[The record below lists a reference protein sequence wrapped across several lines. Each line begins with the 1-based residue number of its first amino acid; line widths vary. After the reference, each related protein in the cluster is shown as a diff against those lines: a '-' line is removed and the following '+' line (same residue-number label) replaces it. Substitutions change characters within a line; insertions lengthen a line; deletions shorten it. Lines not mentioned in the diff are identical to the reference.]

1 MSAAPLPP
9 PPFLLFVRGPPAAGK
24 STACAALARRLR
36 AGGLRVCVLEEDL
49 FRYGI
54 PLGAAAAAG
63 GGGASKTHGVAAAM
77 LRGAALGALAEGYS
91 VVVEGLLNADRYSS
105 TGLFAPVADARARF
119 AFLRAAVATSQAR
132 HAGRAKAAE
141 FGAEEVAAWHPRSV
155 PLGCADELVLDVDGA
170 SLEDVVLALERCC
183 SS

>member
-1 MSAAPLPP
+1 MSAAPPP
-9 PPFLLFVRGPPAAGK
+9 PLPIHFFVRGPPAAGK

-54 PLGAAAAAG
+54 PLGAAG

-91 VVVEGLLNADRYSS
+91 VVVEGLLNADRYGG
-105 TGLFAPVADARARF
+105 TGLFAPVADARARI

-170 SLEDVVLALERCC
+170 SLEEVVLALERRC